1 MICTISQK
9 NVTTP
14 TTAVSMEE
22 CPTAQSLKLLS
33 GKWKP
38 QIFLLC
44 MIGPVRFNSLL
55 RQLPSANKQSL
66 SIALRELEQAELLE
80 KVIVKKKPLHIEYHL
95 TDKGRS
101 MVEIF
106 KNIDKLKIMHVI
118 REV

>member
-1 MICTISQK
+1 M
-9 NVTTP
+9 
-14 TTAVSMEE
+14 TTATTTLSMEE

-66 SIALRELEQAELLE
+66 AVALRELEQAELLE
-80 KVIVKKKPLHIEYHL
+80 KIIVRKKPLHIEYHL
-95 TDKGRS
+95 TEKGGA
-101 MVEIF
+101 MIEIF
-106 KNIDKLKIMHVI
+106 KNIEKLKITHVI
-118 REV
+118 KEG

>member
-1 MICTISQK
+1 M
-9 NVTTP
+9 TTQ

-55 RQLPSANKQSL
+55 RQLPSANRQSL
-66 SIALRELEQAELLE
+66 AVALRELEQSALLE
-80 KVIVKKKPLHIEYHL
+80 KITVKKKPLHIEYHL

-106 KNIDKLKIMHVI
+106 KNIDQLRITHVI
-118 REV
+118 KED